1 MSSQT
6 ITSAMRNV
14 SRARREISRAFPMGV
29 AIIYKPGLSSLF
41 WGTGLLALMLRL
53 VLSELLSLEGC
64 E

>member
-1 MSSQT
+1 
-6 ITSAMRNV
+6 MRNV